1 MRGSHRYELASWLFL
16 LGSGLFAASE
26 VMTLGSDPSLWDPAA
41 PTLLNLKVVQTL
53 LGIGA
58 SLLFV
63 VGSALFILDARHR

>member
-1 MRGSHRYELASWLFL
+1 MRGNHRYELASWLFL
-16 LGSGLFAASE
+16 LGSGLFAVSE
-26 VMTLGSDPSLWDPAA
+26 VMTLGSDPPPWDPAA